1 MRGRRELV
9 DVVVGSAVQEMKV
22 LWPFGIAL
30 RGEIPN
36 RPELR
41 WLKTVV
47 VSVREKARMSAS
59 GGDREDERKRTA
71 DDVSKS
77 GRWHQN
83 RGGEQVSG

>member
-1 MRGRRELV
+1 M
-9 DVVVGSAVQEMKV
+9 QEMKV

-36 RPELR
+36 HPELR

-47 VSVREKARMSAS
+47 VSVREKACSSAS

-77 GRWHQN
+77 GR
-83 RGGEQVSG
+83 

>member
-1 MRGRRELV
+1 
-9 DVVVGSAVQEMKV
+9 MKD

-47 VSVREKARMSAS
+47 VSVREKARYQ
-59 GGDREDERKRTA
+59 RVR
-71 DDVSKS
+71 
-77 GRWHQN
+77 
-83 RGGEQVSG
+83 